1 MARLFLVVSL
11 LLSGCGTNGETGT
24 YGAERKTSKAYPD
37 QVYYLYLPEGFSPT
51 RRWPVW
57 VSVHP
62 SDGDGRSMLLT
73 WLRYADAE
81 GFVLISPTF
90 GPGYNR
96 LEGKEDERLLAIL
109 DEVRA
114 EIPVEERVF
123 LVGFSGGAQF
133 VHRFAF
139 RHPDRVLGV
148 SAMSAGQYDPPPTGG
163 QPVPFLVTVGSEDC
177 VDPDRVAIA
186 QEFVR
191 RLQEAGYPVKFEIIP
206 DVAHAV
212 SDRAITLTVAFFAQ
226 LHAAY
231 SSSENISAVNE

>member
-1 MARLFLVVSL
+1 MR
-11 LLSGCGTNGETGT
+11 
-24 YGAERKTSKAYPD
+24 TSRAYPD
-37 QVYYLYLPEGFSPT
+37 QVYYLYLPDGFSPA

-73 WLRYADAE
+73 WMRYADEE
-81 GFVLISPTF
+81 GFVIVSPTF

-109 DEVRA
+109 NELAD
-114 EIPVEERVF
+114 EIPIEERVF

-139 RHPDRVLGV
+139 RHPERVLGV
-148 SAMSAGQYDPPPTGG
+148 SAMSAGQYDPPPVGG
-163 QPVPFLVTVGSEDC
+163 THVPFLVTVGSDDC
-177 VDPDRVAIA
+177 LDPDRVALA
-186 QEFVR
+186 EQFTR
-191 RLQEAGYPVKFEIIP
+191 ALREAGYPVEFEVIP
-206 DVAHAV
+206 GVAHAV
-212 SDRAITLTVAFFAQ
+212 SDRAITLTVAFFER

-231 SSSENISAVNE
+231 SPSENTSAVNE